1 MRLCVLLTTRGL
13 LLSSVS
19 LRSSHRS
26 ISACASQVN
35 NPNNH
40 AYWKSRGYS
49 SRPDNWES
57 AAAQRAAEGR
67 LEARANAA
75 ASRTSGERAVAG
87 RRTDTIVQ
95 AVKAALGGHVQVRK
109 AGSQAKRTAVAGRS
123 DYDLWVDVGEEC
135 VSRAQRKVLRAY
147 LTGMLTWDGDLVDVR
162 DYLTPMLTWDGDHVD
177 VILRETGI
185 RIEFEDTNHFDVVF
199 SKCCFSDKS
208 RRMPAQ
214 RFENNPKARDAVR
227 LIKDGSPQKFKGE
240 DIEKAVLA
248 AQRREK
254 GQSRETL
261 AIAAFCE
268 LANRPQVVQF
278 REWLSD
284 DDDWDEDDD

>member
-40 AYWKSRGYS
+40 AYWKSRRYS

-67 LEARANAA
+67 SEARANAA

-87 RRTDTIVQ
+87 RRTDTIVR

-135 VSRAQRKVLRAY
+135 VSRTQRKVLR
-147 LTGMLTWDGDLVDVR
+147 
-162 DYLTPMLTWDGDHVD
+162 DYLTSMLTGGGDRAV
-177 VILRETGI
+177 VLLRETGI
-185 RIEFEDTNHFDVVF
+185 RIEFEDTTHFDVVF
-199 SKCCFSDKS
+199 SNCCFSDK
-208 RRMPAQ
+208 RRRKPAQ

-248 AQRREK
+248 AQGRKK
-254 GQSRETL
+254 GQSRDTL
-261 AIAAFCE
+261 AFAAFCE
-268 LANRPQVVQF
+268 LANWPQVVQF

-284 DDDWDEDDD
+284 DDDWDEEDARLFEEDADAIEMEYFD

>member
-26 ISACASQVN
+26 MSACASQVN

-40 AYWKSRGYS
+40 AYWISRGYREG
-49 SRPDNWES
+49 RPDNWES

-67 LEARANAA
+67 SEARANAA

-123 DYDLWVDVGEEC
+123 DYDLWVDVSEGC
-135 VSRAQRKVLRAY
+135 VSRAQRKVLH
-147 LTGMLTWDGDLVDVR
+147 
-162 DYLTPMLTWDGDHVD
+162 DYLTSMLTRGGDRAD
-177 VILRETGI
+177 VFLRETGI

-199 SKCCFSDKS
+199 SQCCFSDKP

-227 LIKDGSPQKFKGE
+227 LIKDGSPQNFKGE
-240 DIEKAVLA
+240 AIEKAVLA
-248 AQRREK
+248 AQGRKK
-254 GQSRETL
+254 GQSRDTL
-261 AIAAFCE
+261 AFAAFCE
-268 LANRPQVVQF
+268 LANWPQVVEF
-278 REWLSD
+278 RAWLSD
-284 DDDWDEDDD
+284 DDDWDEEDARLFEEDADEIEMEYFD